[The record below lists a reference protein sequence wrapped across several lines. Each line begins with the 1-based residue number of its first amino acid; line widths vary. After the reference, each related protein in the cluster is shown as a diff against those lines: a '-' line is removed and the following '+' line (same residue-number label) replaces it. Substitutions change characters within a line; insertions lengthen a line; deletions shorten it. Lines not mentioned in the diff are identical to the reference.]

1 LKAFIVWTLDCS
13 ARELGTALYSVLF
26 LDNLGI
32 VGFLV
37 CGRMA
42 VDPSRFSIHF
52 DIILSPKYFIL
63 KVLKSAILR
72 F

>member
-1 LKAFIVWTLDCS
+1 MRPRGPGNED
-13 ARELGTALYSVLF
+13 VLF

-37 CGRMA
+37 CGRVA
-42 VDPSRFSIHF
+42 VDSSRFSIHF

-63 KVLKSAILR
+63 KVKVQI
-72 F
+72 